1 MAHATH
7 HHIIPKALLLKVF
20 VTLVVLTVITA
31 LTGQA
36 DLGPFNFLHVP
47 LAVGIAVIKAT
58 LVVLFFMGLKYD
70 RPINALSFIIGL
82 LMVGVFLAFTLL
94 DMLYRGDIGNLE
106 RQPIRGPQIEQMASP
121 TTAH

>member
-1 MAHATH
+1 MAHATQ
-7 HHIIPKALLLKVF
+7 HHIIPRPLLLKVF
-20 VTLVVLTVITA
+20 VTLVVLTIITA

-36 DLGPFNFLHVP
+36 DLGALNFLHVP

-94 DMLYRGDIGNLE
+94 DMLYRGDIGNLD
-106 RQPIRGPQIEQMASP
+106 RQPIRGPQLEQMASP
-121 TTAH
+121 SAH

>member
-7 HHIIPKALLLKVF
+7 HIIPRPLLLKVF
-20 VTLVVLTVITA
+20 LTLVALTIITA

-36 DLGPFNFLHVP
+36 DLGAFNFLHVP
-47 LAVGIAVIKAT
+47 LAIGIAVIKAA

-70 RPINALSFIIGL
+70 RPINALAFIIGL

-94 DMLYRGDIGNLE
+94 DVFYRGDIGNLSPE
-106 RQPIRGPQIEQMASP
+106 PIRGPQMEQVEAP
-121 TTAH
+121 AGH

>member
-7 HHIIPKALLLKVF
+7 HIIPRPLLLKVF
-20 VTLVVLTVITA
+20 LALVALTVITA

-36 DLGPFNFLHVP
+36 DLGVFNFLHVP
-47 LAVGIAVIKAT
+47 LAIGIAVIKAS

-70 RPINALSFIIGL
+70 RPVNALAFIIGL

-94 DMLYRGDIGNLE
+94 DMLYRGDIGNLDRE
-106 RQPIRGPQIEQMASP
+106 PIRGPQMEQVETSAVGS
-121 TTAH
+121 

>member
-7 HHIIPKALLLKVF
+7 HIIPRPLLLKVF
-20 VTLVVLTVITA
+20 LALVALTVITA

-36 DLGPFNFLHVP
+36 DLGVFNFLHVP
-47 LAVGIAVIKAT
+47 LAIGIAVIKAS

-70 RPINALSFIIGL
+70 RPVNALAFIIGL

-94 DMLYRGDIGNLE
+94 DMLYRGDIGNLDRE
-106 RQPIRGPQIEQMASP
+106 PIRGAQMEQVETSAVGP
-121 TTAH
+121 